1 VYQPLAGDNHMPRV
15 AAPAFGASQRLV
27 VSPGREEQGI
37 LTVVGGQSG
46 HPLSPFYGAG
56 HKEWHEGVALPL
68 LAGTAK
74 HTMTLQP
81 K

>member
-1 VYQPLAGDNHMPRV
+1 
-15 AAPAFGASQRLV
+15 
-27 VSPGREEQGI
+27 

-56 HKEWHEGVALPL
+56 HKEWQEGVALSL
-68 LAGTAK
+68 LAGAAK
-74 HTMTLQP
+74 YTMRLEA